1 LPSLLSSLLRPQLL
15 LPVRVLLRLP
25 EKEVL
30 PLPPLGRTP
39 QTSFHYAEIESLLLL
54 LPLMERKDIPSR
66 LYPRAKASRFP
77 QVTKM
82 TTIRSLLPLQAKAD
96 SLFPRLP
103 VMVMENTLLPRLLP
117 ARGAFFLLLL
127 PLLHQAREDF
137 HFLLLLR
144 P

>member
-1 LPSLLSSLLRPQLL
+1 LRPQLL

-30 PLPPLGRTP
+30 PLPPLVRTS
-39 QTSFHYAEIESLLLL
+39 QTSSHYAEIESLLPLL
-54 LPLMERKDIPSR
+54 ERKDIPSR
-66 LYPRAKASRFP
+66 LYPRPKASRFP
-77 QVTKM
+77 QVTKT

-103 VMVMENTLLPRLLP
+103 VMAMENT
-117 ARGAFFLLLL
+117 LL
-127 PLLHQAREDF
+127 PLLHQAREDS

>member
-1 LPSLLSSLLRPQLL
+1 LRPQLL
-15 LPVRVLLRLP
+15 LPVRVLLHLQ

-30 PLPPLGRTP
+30 PLLRLVRTS
-39 QTSFHYAEIESLLLL
+39 QTSSHWAEIGSLLLLL
-54 LPLMERKDIPSR
+54 LPLLEREDIPSR
-66 LYPRAKASRFP
+66 LYPRAKAFRFP
-77 QVTKM
+77 QVIKT

-103 VMVMENTLLPRLLP
+103 VMTMENTLLPRLLP
-117 ARGAFFLLLL
+117 EREAFFLL
-127 PLLHQAREDF
+127 PLLHKAREDS